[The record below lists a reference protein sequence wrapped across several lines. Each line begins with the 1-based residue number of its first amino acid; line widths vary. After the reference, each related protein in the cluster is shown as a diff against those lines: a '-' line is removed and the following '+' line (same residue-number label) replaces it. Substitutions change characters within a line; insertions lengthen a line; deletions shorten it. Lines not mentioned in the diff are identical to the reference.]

1 MFDMKTAKKIVS
13 YITNERGAFAIMYAL
28 LLPLFAVMLTLT
40 IDGSN
45 LLAKSARLSDIVNE
59 SLIAGSTH
67 SYSSESRSTKTLNA
81 SLAYHFPGDKQLG
94 SKVKIQITDLTS
106 NVKNYKQT
114 ASAKIQ
120 TQTFLPLTKYGFKG
134 FEKIS
139 YDSPKYN
146 QTASKLGIMMTHQTS
161 LDMTGIGMDADG
173 GIWVWGWRLTGQQ
186 GNGTTAVGDNVA
198 PTRVQ
203 IPPGQPNNQV
213 KNVKYTGGYASI
225 LTLDENGDV
234 WGWGQDLYG
243 ELGSA
248 VCNGSRLTYNP
259 TPCKAFSGVADITMG
274 EYATLML
281 RKDGTLWY
289 MGECRYAQ
297 CGNGSNPIYV
307 LRPTEISLTSRNK
320 NDGQVEK
327 ETVVLIGSAYEG
339 SLAVTKNKDDVYS
352 VWGWG
357 DNEGCGLGTAQSY
370 AGGNS
375 LIPMETAKDGT
386 QSQCHYFWQ
395 DYNGR
400 TKTPYKIPRLEK
412 YAKDIVYIAGG
423 NGWSEALLKD
433 GTVIGWGSH
442 AHLGQGWTYSDA
454 PREPA
459 TNLDVDEPIVI
470 MKNVKELQARYIG
483 SAALTNDNK
492 LYTWGGLELYQVYGR
507 YVTHRADNVKSMST
521 GKEFMFYTDMKDE
534 SYGVGYFIHDKFL
547 LGSES
552 AYYNHP
558 LNGSQNGNPGNIY
571 TINWPGIKMDFGKF
585 NLNLGGESPKPTPEN
600 N

>member
-1 MFDMKTAKKIVS
+1 MSDIRIIKLFRAFIKNDS
-13 YITNERGAFAIMYAL
+13 GAFAIMYAL
-28 LLPLFAVMLTLT
+28 LLPVLALLLALT

-45 LLAKSARLSDIVNE
+45 LLSKQARLSDVVTE
-59 SLIAGSTH
+59 SLVSNSTH
-67 SYSSESRSTKTLNA
+67 SYSDETRSNQTLGS
-81 SLAYHFPGDKQLG
+81 SLKYHFPQDQVTK
-94 SKVKIQITDLTS
+94 KTVKIDIQRSSGNTVT
-106 NVKNYKQT
+106 YKQI
-114 ASAKIQ
+114 AAAIIKVR
-120 TQTFLPLTKYGFKG
+120 TFLPLTKSGFKD
-134 FEKIS
+134 FEEVA
-139 YDSPKYN
+139 YVSPKYN
-146 QTASKLGIMMTHQTS
+146 QTSHNLGIKMTHQTS
-161 LDMTGIGMDADG
+161 LDMTGVGMDEDG
-173 GIWVWGWRLTGQQ
+173 GIWVWGWRRTGQQ
-186 GNGTTAVGDNVA
+186 GNGTVSVGDNVA

-213 KNVKYTGGYASI
+213 KNIKYAGGYASI

-248 VCNGSRLTYNP
+248 VCNGSRVTYNP

-307 LRPTEISLTSRNK
+307 LRPTEVSLTSRNK
-320 NDGQVEK
+320 NDGQIEK

-339 SLAVTKNKDDVYS
+339 SLAVTKNKNGVYS

-357 DNEGCGLGTAQSY
+357 DNEGCGLGTAQSH
-370 AGGNS
+370 AGGGS
-375 LIPMETAKDGT
+375 LIPMETAKNGT

-433 GTVIGWGSH
+433 GTVIGWGTH
-442 AHLGQGWTYSDA
+442 AHLGQGWTYGDA
-454 PREPA
+454 PYEPA

-470 MKNVKELQARYIG
+470 MKNVRELQARYIG

-492 LYTWGGLELYQVYGR
+492 LYTWGGIELYQVYGR

-521 GKEFMFYTDMKDE
+521 GKEFMFYTDMNDE

-547 LGSES
+547 LGSET
-552 AYYNHP
+552 AYHSHP
-558 LNGSQNGNPGNIY
+558 LNGSRPGNPGNIY

-585 NLNLGGESPKPTPEN
+585 NLNTGGGDPKPTPEK
-600 N
+600 